1 MADQPG
7 NVAQDTHVRDMTI
20 TPAECD
26 ILRRLAGR
34 VAELSARPLEREKQD
49 LWTKHNDLVPVRPLV
64 FCDPENGWSEIIA
77 SEQIRCRH
85 ELARTWEYS
94 LRKEI
99 FWGEQMG
106 DDRVIEPWFNVG
118 WVYTRSDW
126 GIHETNIGGDHGGAR
141 RWESPVRDLNDLSK
155 LRFPSIQVDR
165 AATERLMAI
174 AQDTLG
180 ELLPIRLRIAWYW
193 TLGMTWELI
202 KLRGLEQMM
211 LDMYD
216 NPGLL
221 HRLMAFLRDDHLAF
235 SGWLEREGL
244 YSLNN
249 ENDYI
254 GSGSVGYTRS
264 LPQADWKP
272 GSAVRNRD
280 LWVLSESQETV
291 GVGPQQFEE
300 FIFPY
305 QRELV
310 AKFGKCYYGCCEPV
324 HNRWHILKR
333 LPNLAR
339 VSVSP
344 WADQSFMAGALGR
357 DYVFSR
363 KPNPTLIS
371 TSVFDED
378 AIRAD
383 LRQTL
388 DIARDCRL
396 EIIMKD
402 VHTLNNE
409 PARLARWVRLAR
421 EESARQGRG

>member
-1 MADQPG
+1 MKSVELTPGRDKQAD
-7 NVAQDTHVRDMTI
+7 I
-20 TPAECD
+20 D
-26 ILRRLAGR
+26 ILRRLAER
-34 VAELSARPLEREKQD
+34 VKAISESPANEERRRAWYALD
-49 LWTKHNDLVPVRPLV
+49 
-64 FCDPENGWSEIIA
+64 A
-77 SEQIRCRH
+77 
-85 ELARTWEYS
+85 
-94 LRKEI
+94 
-99 FWGEQMG
+99 GEA
-106 DDRVIEPWFNVG
+106 DRVMILAEVSGVCDRIHPLPGAICKCAGEWARGVEYGLRAAIWQFEELQDDHVVEPVIN
-118 WVYTRSDW
+118 
-126 GIHETNIGGDHGGAR
+126 TNWKVSASNYGVDVVMHHGDSGTPLGAR
-141 RWESPVRDLNDLSK
+141 SWDSPLRDLDKDFDK
-155 LRFPSIQVDR
+155 LHLRTFSVDR
-165 AATERLMAI
+165 GASLDEKARLETVFDEILTVRM
-174 AQDTLG
+174 
-180 ELLPIRLRIAWYW
+180 RSMHYW
-193 TLGMTWELI
+193 TMGMTWPAIELI
-202 KLRGLEQMM
+202 GLEGLMM
-211 LDMYD
+211 AMYD
-216 NPGLL
+216 NPTGL

-272 GSAVRNRD
+272 GSPVRARD

-305 QRELV
+305 QRTLV
-310 AKFGKCYYGCCEPV
+310 DKFGKCYYGCCEPV

-344 WADQSFMAGALGR
+344 WADQEFMAGALGR
-357 DYVFSR
+357 NCVFSR

-409 PARLARWVRLAR
+409 PARLPRWVHLAR
-421 EESARQGRG
+421 EEAARQGRG